1 MDEQQH
7 HQLHYVKRVF
17 QLQGILGYQ
26 DNGGFLKRYYCELRS
41 VQSFPDWKLNPNNA
55 YDKSF
60 QRLLNHGICLVMD
73 EVL

>member
-17 QLQGILGYQ
+17 QLQGSLGYQ
-26 DNGGFLKRYYCELRS
+26 DNGEFLKRYDCELRS

-60 QRLLNHGICLVMD
+60 QRLLVHGIFLVMD